1 MSRTSINFNDQTDEN
16 LSTLRSK
23 AKKIKHLRKEPS
35 DSLLLSS
42 IINFVV
48 ERPDLENVMF
58 DKIDELKAQDGRGRH
73 LRNKSI
79 TYLIH
84 DKESNLHKIGQ
95 SGTPMERLNTL
106 RKVYNKS
113 LEIIGVS
120 TSVSERDLSNKYQKF
135 SCPQESDKDGY
146 SEWFYFDKQ
155 TLANVIK
162 DLSA

>member
-1 MSRTSINFNDQTDEN
+1 M
-16 LSTLRSK
+16 
-23 AKKIKHLRKEPS
+23 
-35 DSLLLSS
+35 
-42 IINFVV
+42 
-48 ERPDLENVMF
+48 
-58 DKIDELKAQDGRGRH
+58 
-73 LRNKSI
+73 RNKSI

-113 LEIIGVS
+113 LKIIKVS
-120 TSVSERDLSNKYQKF
+120 TNVSERDLSNKYEKF
-135 SCPQESDKDGY
+135 SCPQESNKDGY
-146 SEWFYFDKQ
+146 SEWFHFDKQ